1 MVPQLVRVDEGPAG
15 VLVEPGDVAGRR
27 HLEVLSS
34 QGHPLGAEQWEDVL
48 PVIGVQQ
55 SDRQTITGCMG

>member
-1 MVPQLVRVDEGPAG
+1 MLLCVTLQC
-15 VLVEPGDVAGRR
+15 
-27 HLEVLSS
+27 S